1 MNKLLAALL
10 VSSLAACATAPS
22 GPIPVGIG
30 GEWNYQDHM
39 TPGGH
44 DGNGGT
50 ASGARGGRS
59 ATSGGMGH
67 SGNGGGHGSGGRGGR
82 GAASGGMGRG

>member
-1 MNKLLAALL
+1 MKKILAVLMI
-10 VSSLAACATAPS
+10 SSLAACAAAAPS
-22 GPIPVGIG
+22 GSIPVGIG

-39 TPGGH
+39 TPGG
-44 DGNGGT
+44 NGGNAA
-50 ASGARGGRS
+50 ASTGARGGRS

-67 SGNGGGHGSGGRGGR
+67 SGNGGRGGR

>member
-1 MNKLLAALL
+1 MKKIFAVLMI
-10 VSSLAACATAPS
+10 SSLAACASAPR

-30 GEWNYQDHM
+30 GEWNYQDHVA
-39 TPGGH
+39 PGGH
-44 DGNGGT
+44 SGSSGIAT
-50 ASGARGGRS
+50 GARGGRS

-67 SGNGGGHGSGGRGGR
+67 SGNGGGLGTGGRGGR